1 MTRTRSHILPVIV
14 AAQFF
19 CTSLWFAGNAI
30 LPDLVLYL
38 QIPATELVH
47 MTSAVQFGFITGT
60 LVYAILLIADRFS
73 SSAVFF
79 WSSILAATAN
89 LCIVLSGNGI
99 TEVLLLRFLTGFFL
113 AGIYPVGMKIASD
126 HFEKGLG
133 KALGLL
139 VGALVVGTA
148 LPHAIKSQAGFV
160 QWETV
165 LYITSGLS
173 VSGGAIMLLF
183 VPAGPFQHK
192 MQSFNIGGVY
202 STFKNKPF
210 RSAVLGYFGH
220 MWELYA
226 FWAFVPFLLMT
237 YKHLYPDVSI
247 NISLM
252 SFYIIA
258 SGGLACIAGGY
269 LSQIFGAKKT
279 AFASLFLSGSCCL
292 LSPLVFYLP
301 PVPFIMFLVFWGLV
315 VIADSPMFSS
325 LVARYADVHLKG
337 TALTGVTCIGFSI
350 TIASI
355 ELLNYL
361 SVHID
366 PRYLFLI
373 LAIGP
378 AAGLL
383 NMLPVDPK
391 NVRQ

>member
-1 MTRTRSHILPVIV
+1 MTRTSSHILPVIV
-14 AAQFF
+14 TAQFF

-30 LPDLVLYL
+30 LPDLVLHL

-60 LVYAILLIADRFS
+60 LMYSILLIADRFAPS
-73 SSAVFF
+73 PVFF
-79 WSSILAATAN
+79 WSSLLAAIAN
-89 LCIVLSGNGI
+89 LGIVFSGNGI
-99 TEVLLLRFLTGFFL
+99 AQVLLLRFLTGFFL

-126 HFEKGLG
+126 YFEKGLG
-133 KALGLL
+133 KALGFL

-148 LPHAIKSQAGFV
+148 LPHAVKSLAGFV
-160 QWETV
+160 HWKTV

-173 VSGGAIMLLF
+173 VAGGAIMLLF
-183 VPAGPFQHK
+183 VPAGPFQQK
-192 MQSFNIGGVY
+192 MQSFNVSGVY
-202 STFKNKPF
+202 RIFKNKPF

-247 NISLM
+247 NISLL

-269 LSQIFGAKKT
+269 LSQIAGAKKT
-279 AFASLFLSGSCCL
+279 AFVSLFLSGCCCL
-292 LSPLVFYLP
+292 LSPLAFYLP
-301 PVPFIMFLVFWGLV
+301 LIPFIMFLIFWGLV
-315 VIADSPMFSS
+315 VIADSPLFSS
-325 LVARYADVHLKG
+325 LVARHADIQLKG
-337 TALTGVTCIGFSI
+337 TALTLVTCIGFSI

-361 SVHID
+361 SVHVD
-366 PRYLFLI
+366 PRYIFLV

-378 AAGLL
+378 LAGLL
-383 NMLPVDPK
+383 CMLPVHSK
-391 NVRQ
+391 TAME